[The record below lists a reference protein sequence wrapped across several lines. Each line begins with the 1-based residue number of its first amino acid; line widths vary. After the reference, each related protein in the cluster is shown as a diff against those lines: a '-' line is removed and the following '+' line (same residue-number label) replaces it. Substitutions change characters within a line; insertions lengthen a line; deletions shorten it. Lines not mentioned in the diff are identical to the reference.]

1 MFKVFFNLDFALE
14 WCENHVLDSEN
25 MLEMKQLDLPE
36 LLAPVFPEPKYIPAL
51 MKVLKR
57 VDLAKG
63 EAAFRQGDASDSMY
77 FVESGRLDV
86 ELELEG
92 GKLLRLKKVG
102 PGAVF
107 GEMGIFTSAPG
118 RPRSALRKN
127 ACSTRCPRISWK
139 PWRSARPCWSRPST
153 ATSST

>member
-1 MFKVFFNLDFALE
+1 MA
-14 WCENHVLDSEN
+14 
-25 MLEMKQLDLPE
+25 LPE

-51 MKVLKR
+51 MKILKR
-57 VDLAKG
+57 VDVDKG
-63 EAAFRQGDASDSMY
+63 DAVFRQGDASDSMY

-107 GEMGIFTSAPG
+107 GEMGIYTNA
-118 RPRSALRKN
+118 PRSATVRAAEKCVLYAMNMKTLD
-127 ACSTRCPRISWK
+127 AVG
-139 PWRSARPCWSRPST
+139 ARAPQLVT
-153 ATSST
+153 AVNRYLVNMLSDRLGDANVKVRDLMS